1 MANSNFVVH
10 NGLTVGPLT
19 IDAASGSI
27 TTTGNLNI
35 SGSVGVD
42 SIGNG
47 DSSVVITDFGPN
59 STVLI
64 TVDGTARANVNSS
77 GLFVTGVLNTSGNIL
92 GQAATFSSVNIA
104 GAVAATQADATA
116 LAIALGG

>member
-19 IDAASGSI
+19 ISATTGDI

-35 SGSVGVD
+35 SGGVGV
-42 SIGNG
+42 SQIARG
-47 DSSVVITDFGPN
+47 DSSVAVTDTGPN

-64 TVDGTARANVNSS
+64 TVDGTAQANVTSS
-77 GLFVTGVLNTSGNIL
+77 GMSIAGTLT
-92 GQAATFSSVNIA
+92 IA
-104 GAVAATQADATA
+104 GAPGATIADATA

>member
-19 IDAASGSI
+19 ISATTGDI

-35 SGSVGVD
+35 TGGVGV
-42 SIGNG
+42 SQIARG
-47 DSSVVITDFGPN
+47 DSSVAVTDTGSN

-64 TVDGTARANVNSS
+64 TVDGTAQANVTPS
-77 GLFVTGVLNTSGNIL
+77 GMNIAGTL
-92 GQAATFSSVNIA
+92 TIA

>member
-19 IDAASGSI
+19 IDATTGDI

-35 SGSVGVD
+35 TGGVGV
-42 SIGNG
+42 SQIARG
-47 DSSVVITDFGPN
+47 DSSVAVTDTGSN

-64 TVDGTARANVNSS
+64 TVDGTAQANVTPS
-77 GLFVTGVLNTSGNIL
+77 GMNVAGTLT
-92 GQAATFSSVNIA
+92 IA

>member
-19 IDAASGSI
+19 ISATTGDI

-35 SGSVGVD
+35 TGGVGV
-42 SIGNG
+42 SQIARG
-47 DSSVVITDFGPN
+47 DSSVAVTDTGSN

-64 TVDGTARANVNSS
+64 TVDGTSRANV
-77 GLFVTGVLNTSGNIL
+77 TTSGMNVAGTLTID
-92 GQAATFSSVNIA
+92 

>member
-35 SGSVGVD
+35 TGGVGV
-42 SIGNG
+42 SQIARG
-47 DSSVVITDFGPN
+47 DSSVAVTDTGPN

-64 TVDGTARANVNSS
+64 TVDGTAQANITSTGMTVAGTLTVN
-77 GLFVTGVLNTSGNIL
+77 
-92 GQAATFSSVNIA
+92 
-104 GAVAATQADATA
+104 GALAATQADATA